1 MVGPC
6 CLSILYLVSERFL
19 MYIHPQDRNY
29 ADIKTFQR
37 ISNDMGK
44 LLTMLTE
51 EKKDIEKEK
60 Y

>member
-1 MVGPC
+1 
-6 CLSILYLVSERFL
+6 

-60 Y
+60 